1 MRSKVSHSNVWL
13 MSAFTCSL
21 KLSAGL
27 SWHNQ
32 WNWKCLLKSAPSMQ
46 KRGFYCIHWLSC
58 LLDRKENWL
67 VFVRRWCNAPSRGDA
82 MAGPAMQWES
92 EMMQDDFAV
101 RLKSSAAQHA
111 DAAKLKDV
119 YRMHWFQTEKYFA
132 WYSKAVMHS
141 CQSKVQHCSTYSAKA
156 DSLHFTFNAFHS
168 SLPRQAWTCLPYNIN
183 PTPSQFDSKSRIF
196 PSLPASFYLSY

>member
-1 MRSKVSHSNVWL
+1 
-13 MSAFTCSL
+13 
-21 KLSAGL
+21 
-27 SWHNQ
+27 
-32 WNWKCLLKSAPSMQ
+32 
-46 KRGFYCIHWLSC
+46 
-58 LLDRKENWL
+58 
-67 VFVRRWCNAPSRGDA
+67 
-82 MAGPAMQWES
+82 
-92 EMMQDDFAV
+92 MMQDDFAV
-101 RLKSSAAQHA
+101 HCCMHWFHTEKYLVMQCTQQCREGVRWCKMTLQSKLKSSAAQHA

-141 CQSKVQHCSTYSAKA
+141 CQSQKKTRKRVQHCSTYSAKG

-168 SLPRQAWTCLPYNIN
+168 SLPRQTWTCLPYNIN